1 MGNNLQPERTYSL
14 KASVTF
20 TRWLFQP
27 SRARLNSVLLY
38 SEQVLPNVG
47 AYQESGERPKVSQ

>member
-1 MGNNLQPERTYSL
+1 
-14 KASVTF
+14 
-20 TRWLFQP
+20 
-27 SRARLNSVLLY
+27 LLY

>member
-1 MGNNLQPERTYSL
+1 MGQITYSL

-20 TRWLFQP
+20 IRWLFQP
-27 SRARLNSVLLY
+27 SGARLNSVLLY